1 MAKKKTEPIEE
12 LKPIEEPI
20 AVVLKDPKADFV
32 ARKLAVINLIADE
45 DKARKMANRILFN
58 K

>member
-1 MAKKKTEPIEE
+1 MAKKKA
-12 LKPIEEPI
+12 K
-20 AVVLKDPKADFV
+20 KDSKADFI

-58 K
+58 KQEDMI